1 MSLHL
6 EWKSCI
12 LEPYNHQARGWCR
25 TGIQEGYLPSR
36 AGCGESWARVAPCV
50 HHVPFSPTDGTRMG
64 AHNPQDHAKL
74 TAPGY
79 KDRPSPS
86 NRSRIRRKHFWEVP
100 YLSAIWEKKNKM
112 GGGFWVLGDPSLL
125 TPSSPNFPLTSHN
138 PYWIT
143 AQALVTTASTS
154 NSQLEPW
161 LLWKLQ
167 EGLNSCSLEI
177 WPPAA
182 PREDNGPCPGLHGNS
197 RARERNEGKEKGG
210 EGEAAVG
217 KKRKCLT
224 WQLALNLDKPSRALH
239 LHWDTPSPQS
249 C

>member
-1 MSLHL
+1 MMQDRN
-6 EWKSCI
+6 
-12 LEPYNHQARGWCR
+12 PRGIFAQQSRTWGELSKGGTLCPPRAFLTHRQHTDGSTQPPGSMQSWQHRDTR
-25 TGIQEGYLPSR
+25 TGPPLPTGQGLGENTSERCHILVQFGKKKVKWEG
-36 AGCGESWARVAPCV
+36 V
-50 HHVPFSPTDGTRMG
+50 F
-64 AHNPQDHAKL
+64 
-74 TAPGY
+74 
-79 KDRPSPS
+79 
-86 NRSRIRRKHFWEVP
+86 
-100 YLSAIWEKKNKM
+100 
-112 GGGFWVLGDPSLL
+112 GFLGDPSLL

-143 AQALVTTASTS
+143 AQALVTTATTS

-182 PREDNGPCPGLHGNS
+182 PRDDNGPCPGLHGNS